1 MAIPDLIEL
10 PYMPCPECRMKAKR
24 SVYPKKPERRYRIG
38 GNPNCPTCK
47 HFRQTVGE
55 ATHERMNALFPLE
68 YRMSYVQA
76 MRDLYPQVMEEFE
89 ALYPGG
95 LKR

>member
-1 MAIPDLIEL
+1 
-10 PYMPCPECRMKAKR
+10 
-24 SVYPKKPERRYRIG
+24 
-38 GNPNCPTCK
+38 
-47 HFRQTVGE
+47 
-55 ATHERMNALFPLE
+55 MNALFPLE